1 MWKQFDRTLPLP
13 RGWRGFMYERA
24 AAYASMKLRSHVH
37 WEDPEQAGS
46 DEYQRDSE
54 EFSCENANHRD
65 KALR

>member
-1 MWKQFDRTLPLP
+1 
-13 RGWRGFMYERA
+13 MYERA

-37 WEDPEQAGS
+37 WEDPDQAGS
-46 DEYQRDSE
+46 DEFQRDSE